1 MKRRLLFLFAVFMV
15 GASVGWG
22 QMIPT
27 YYKVAVGTGGD
38 GSSAGSPIYK
48 ANLEAAL
55 SDAALSSLDSVII
68 LLPEGSMGLIRFSS
82 NKSLMTRWPFYG
94 SAAFSAGYLS
104 LWIVPAPPFAGGHPS
119 Y

>member
-1 MKRRLLFLFAVFMV
+1 MV

-68 LLPEGSMGLIRFSS
+68 L
-82 NKSLMTRWPFYG
+82 
-94 SAAFSAGYLS
+94 
-104 LWIVPAPPFAGGHPS
+104 
-119 Y
+119 

>member
-1 MKRRLLFLFAVFMV
+1 MV

-55 SDAALSSLDSVII
+55 SDAA
-68 LLPEGSMGLIRFSS
+68 
-82 NKSLMTRWPFYG
+82 
-94 SAAFSAGYLS
+94 YL
-104 LWIVPAPPFAGGHPS
+104 H
-119 Y
+119 

>member
-1 MKRRLLFLFAVFMV
+1 
-15 GASVGWG
+15 
-22 QMIPT
+22 MIPT

-68 LLPEGSMGLIRFSS
+68 LLPEGE
-82 NKSLMTRWPFYG
+82 Y
-94 SAAFSAGYLS
+94 SANAAPYSITNHHWLS
-104 LWIVPAPPFAGGHPS
+104 LVKVIPQQLQLS
-119 Y
+119 LR

>member
-38 GSSAGSPIYK
+38 GSSAGCPI
-48 ANLEAAL
+48 
-55 SDAALSSLDSVII
+55 
-68 LLPEGSMGLIRFSS
+68 
-82 NKSLMTRWPFYG
+82 
-94 SAAFSAGYLS
+94 
-104 LWIVPAPPFAGGHPS
+104 
-119 Y
+119 

>member
-68 LLPEGSMGLIRFSS
+68 LLPEGESRLMQLLILSP
-82 NKSLMTRWPFYG
+82 NHHW
-94 SAAFSAGYLS
+94 LS
-104 LWIVPAPPFAGGHPS
+104 LVKVIPQQLQLS
-119 Y
+119 LR

>member
-27 YYKVAVGTGGD
+27 YYKVAVGTDGD

-48 ANLEAAL
+48 TNLETAL
-55 SDAALSSLDSVII
+55 SDAASSSLDSVII
-68 LLPEGSMGLIRFSS
+68 LLPEGEYSAMQLLILSP
-82 NKSLMTRWPFYG
+82 NHHW
-94 SAAFSAGYLS
+94 LS
-104 LWIVPAPPFAGGHPS
+104 LVKVIPQQLQLS
-119 Y
+119 LR

>member
-27 YYKVAVGTGGD
+27 YYKVAVGTDGD

-48 ANLEAAL
+48 TNLETAL
-55 SDAALSSLDSVII
+55 SDAGYTRLMQLLILS
-68 LLPEGSMGLIRFSS
+68 P
-82 NKSLMTRWPFYG
+82 NHHW
-94 SAAFSAGYLS
+94 LS
-104 LWIVPAPPFAGGHPS
+104 LVKVIPQQLQLS
-119 Y
+119 LR